1 MPAVD
6 GPPRSSLE
14 VAIAERNAVAL
25 GVPLARLMDN
35 AGRAVADELRSRFPD
50 PAARI
55 VVLAG
60 EGNNGGDGSSA
71 VHHLLGASRTA
82 ELWVIPGRTA
92 VRSGIARRA
101 LAQVEAAHAVH
112 DGVPPASVLSE
123 AAVVV
128 DAMLGTG
135 QTGELRGPYREA
147 IEQVRQANVPVLSVD
162 LPTGFGGRQALVPTW
177 TLTLSSPKTGLSESN
192 GGTVMVRSI
201 GIPEG
206 AFDRTGP
213 GEYLAYPAPT
223 PRGRHVRVAVVG
235 GGPFSGAPALA
246 ALAALRAGAERA
258 TVYAPEPAAGAM
270 RALSSNL
277 IVVPAGNDRIR
288 PEDVAPILEGLRSSR
303 IGAVVVGMGLGR
315 HPETHDA
322 VRTILRALAGTVPL
336 VVDADALDALPR
348 TQSPNP
354 LAPIVVTPN
363 EGEFARVFRGE
374 AWTGPESRLAAARAV
389 AGTHGVTVV
398 LKGGEDAIAGPD
410 RTASS
415 GPHPTAMN
423 VGGSGDVLAGV
434 LGRLI
439 ADGID
444 PVLASRLAAQWLGDA
459 GARVASRLG
468 DGLIATDLIGELP
481 YALQAGLRVARTH

>member
-1 MPAVD
+1 MTAVD

-25 GVPLARLMDN
+25 GVPLARLMDH
-35 AGRAVADELRSRFPD
+35 AGRAVADELRARFPD
-50 PAARI
+50 PSARL

-60 EGNNGGDGSSA
+60 SGNNGGDGSSA
-71 VHHLLGASRTA
+71 VHHLLTANRTV
-82 ELWVIPGRTA
+82 ELWVVPGRAA
-92 VRSGIARRA
+92 VRTGIARRA
-101 LAQVEAAHAVH
+101 LSDVEAVH
-112 DGVPPASVLSE
+112 PVRDGVPSASALTG

-135 QTGELRGPYREA
+135 QIGELRGPYREA
-147 IEQVRQANVPVLSVD
+147 VEQVRLSKVPVLSVD
-162 LPTGFGGRQALVPTW
+162 LPTGFGGRFALVPKW
-177 TLTLSSPKTGLSESN
+177 TVTFSSPKLGLNESN
-192 GGTVMVRSI
+192 GGTVTVRAI

-223 PRGRHVRVAVVG
+223 PRGRHVRVAVIG

-246 ALAALRAGAERA
+246 ALAALRAGAERT
-258 TVYAPEPAAGAM
+258 TVYAPEPAATAA

-277 IVVPAGNDRIR
+277 VVVPAGTDRLR
-288 PEDVAPILEGLRSSR
+288 PDDVPAIVEALRSSR

-315 HPETHDA
+315 HPETHAA
-322 VRTILRALAGTVPL
+322 VQLLLRELVGTVPL
-336 VVDADALDALPR
+336 VVDADALDALPPPR
-348 TQSPNP
+348 SPTP
-354 LAPIVVTPN
+354 AAPIVVTPN

-374 AWTGPESRLAAARAV
+374 AWTGPETRLAAARAV
-389 AGTHGVTVV
+389 ADAHGVTVV
-398 LKGGEDAIAGPD
+398 LKGGDDAIAGRD

-415 GPHPTAMN
+415 GPHPNSMN
-423 VGGSGDVLAGV
+423 VGGSGDVLAG
-434 LGRLI
+434 LIGRLV

-444 PVLASRLAAQWLGDA
+444 PVLACRLATQWLGDA
-459 GARVASRLG
+459 GARVAGRLG